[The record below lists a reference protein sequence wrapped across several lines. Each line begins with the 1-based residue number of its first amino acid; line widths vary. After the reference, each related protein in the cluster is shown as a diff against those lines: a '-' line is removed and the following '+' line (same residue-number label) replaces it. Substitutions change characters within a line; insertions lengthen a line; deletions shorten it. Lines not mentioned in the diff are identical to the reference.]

1 MTQVSQANDLLRRLH
16 ERSPTGFAIG
26 LHIQF
31 TTPRYF
37 FQSYSK
43 EWLDA
48 YSAKGFVMN
57 DPIVHWGFSNEGS
70 IRWRDLAQ
78 TDPLGVL
85 SEAAKFGMCFG
96 MAASVMRGSSRSI
109 AGFSRGDRE
118 MTDVEMAGIHK
129 DLRALHDATIG
140 MQTLSPEIHDTL
152 RQMSIY
158 LTHG

>member
-1 MTQVSQANDLLRRLH
+1 MTGKAWQIKNPYREEKREVTQVSQANDLLRRLH

-85 SEAAKFGMCFG
+85 SGRQIRHVLWHGGFGHARFVPFDCRVF
-96 MAASVMRGSSRSI
+96 ARRSRND
-109 AGFSRGDRE
+109 GC
-118 MTDVEMAGIHK
+118 
-129 DLRALHDATIG
+129 
-140 MQTLSPEIHDTL
+140 
-152 RQMSIY
+152 
-158 LTHG
+158 